1 MAETLTSHEARGRT
15 GRWSASGLPWP
26 LLLLIGLALLLRAA
40 RLDFQPLWWDEGY
53 SVWFATH
60 PLGQMAAL
68 TAEDIHPPLYYA
80 LVSLWTA
87 VLGQGPVAFR
97 LFSVLA
103 GTLAVP
109 IIYAAGRRMFGLR
122 AAYLAAFLLAIH
134 PLHIYYSQEVR
145 MYGLVALWSAAI
157 LAAAWQVFDSPAPGH
172 PEQSPH
178 AARTASKDRRAYVA
192 YILLTTLALYT
203 QYYAVFMP
211 IGLTLYALWHWRKDG
226 RALLRWLAAQGVVAL
241 LYLPWVLYAAPRLV
255 LYVSQKVV
263 ADADRPLG
271 LLAYVARHLAAF
283 IAGHLEGPLAPLW
296 PYALLLLAPLGIGL
310 ALRVMRVE
318 HNRPT
323 PRLHPVSDGPSPIPC
338 LLTVL
343 VTALLLGWLIGLRY
357 PFFPER
363 GERLLLLVLPA
374 FVLLAAAAL
383 ETVLL
388 RWRRAGFVTLGLVGA
403 VAGASLW
410 GFYNLPRYADEDYR
424 PLIARTVEQGLPG
437 DTVFCVYPW
446 QVGYWRSY
454 TADISGDAAPNAIL
468 SPAPEWGEAVAA
480 RLDDALAA
488 GRVWFPAH
496 LALGAILEKQVEAHL
511 AGSALPFAN
520 EWYGPGTRLS
530 AWAADDGE
538 TTELPAEGGLWAR
551 FAVPGAGML
560 ELKDIAATTQPV
572 PAANAVTPF
581 ALTWGGEATRTGLAV
596 SVRLTDDLGQ
606 LWAQHDYEPNGT
618 TVATVD
624 QLGLLIPAGTPPGRY
639 HVEVSVRPKESDRP
653 LDALGADGRSLGT
666 AARLYDLEVL
676 PPDTPLGPE
685 RLPIATRTDVDLGDG
700 IHFLG
705 FSLDAGPVVPGE
717 TRKVSLFWQALS
729 QPPADYTAF
738 VQLLG
743 RDRSLAANWEAP
755 PGAAYPTNAWT
766 AGTLIRTQ
774 AFFRAPATLEDGRYP
789 LIAGLFRT
797 ADGARLLTAD
807 GADQVTL
814 AQVTV
819 RGRSH
824 EMTPPQAQ
832 FTADAQFGGVARLAG
847 YDLSTQEVDAGGSFG
862 LTLHWQALAATERPY
877 SVFVHLL
884 DARGGI
890 RGYGDSEPGGGA
902 YPTPGW
908 LPGEY
913 LADVHTVNVQGDAPA
928 GEYRIAVGFYDPGS
942 GERLTLP
949 DGADRL
955 ILEQLVRVGSEE

>member
-1 MAETLTSHEARGRT
+1 
-15 GRWSASGLPWP
+15 
-26 LLLLIGLALLLRAA
+26 
-40 RLDFQPLWWDEGY
+40 
-53 SVWFATH
+53 
-60 PLGQMAAL
+60 MAAL

-80 LVSLWTA
+80 LVSLSTA

-109 IIYAAGRRMFGLR
+109 VIYAAGRRMFGIR

-157 LAAAWQVFDSPAPGH
+157 LASAWQVFDSPGPRH
-172 PEQSPH
+172 PEPSPH
-178 AARTASKDRRAYVA
+178 AVGTEPKDLLAYSA

-203 QYYAVFMP
+203 QYYVVFLP
-211 IGLTLYALWHWRKDG
+211 ISLTLYAFWHWRRDR
-226 RALLRWLAAQGVVAL
+226 RALLRWLAGQGIVAL
-241 LYLPWVLYAAPRLV
+241 LYLPWVIYAAPRLV

-283 IAGHLEGPLAPLW
+283 IAGHLEGPLAGLW

-310 ALRVMRVE
+310 ALRLARVE
-318 HNRPT
+318 SNRLK
-323 PRLHPVSDGPSPIPC
+323 PRLQPGNDGPSPIAL

-363 GERLLLLVLPA
+363 GERLLLLALPA

-383 ETVLL
+383 ETLL
-388 RWRRAGFVTLGLVGA
+388 VRWRRAGFVTLGLVGA

-410 GFYNLPRYADEDYR
+410 GFYNVPRYADDDYR

-437 DTVFCVYPW
+437 DTVFSVYPW

-454 TADISGDAAPNAIL
+454 TAHLSDGAAPNAIL

-480 RLDDALAA
+480 SLDDALAA

-496 LALGAILEKQVEAHL
+496 LALGAILETQIEAHL
-511 AGSALPFAN
+511 ASLALPFAN

-530 AWAADDGE
+530 AWAVDEGE
-538 TTELPAEGGLWAR
+538 TAGLPAAGQPWAR

-560 ELKDIAATTQPV
+560 ELTGITANVQPV
-572 PAANAVTPF
+572 PAANAVTPLL
-581 ALTWGGEATRTGLAV
+581 LTWGGQAARTGLAV

-606 LWAQHDYEPNGT
+606 LWAQHDYEPSGT
-618 TVATVD
+618 PLSAVD
-624 QLGLLIPAGTPPGRY
+624 RLGLLIPAGTPPGRY

-653 LDALGADGRSLGT
+653 LDALAADGTSLGT

-676 PPDTPLGPE
+676 PANRPLGPE
-685 RLPIATRTDVDLGDG
+685 RLPIATRTLVDLGDG
-700 IHFLG
+700 LRFLG
-705 FSLDAGPVVPGE
+705 YSLDDGPVVPGE

-729 QPPADYTAF
+729 KLPADYTAF

-743 RDRSLAANWEAP
+743 RDGSLAANWEAP
-755 PGAAYPTNAWT
+755 PGAAYPTSAWT
-766 AGTLIRTQ
+766 EGTLIRTQ

-789 LIAGLFRT
+789 LIVGLFRT
-797 ADGARLLTAD
+797 ADGARLMTEDSAD
-807 GADQVTL
+807 HVML

-819 RGRSH
+819 RGRAH
-824 EMTPPQAQ
+824 EMAAPQPQ
-832 FTADAQFGGVARLAG
+832 FTTDVQFGDVARLAG
-847 YDLSTQEVDAGGSFG
+847 YDLSTQEVIPGGSFG

-884 DARGGI
+884 DASGEI
-890 RGYGDSEPGGGA
+890 RGYGDSEPGSGA

-908 LPGEY
+908 LTGEF
-913 LADVHTVNVQGDAPA
+913 LADVHSVNVQGDAQA
-928 GEYRIAVGFYDPGS
+928 GEYHIAIGFYDPGS
-942 GERLTLP
+942 GARLTLP

-955 ILEQLVRVGSEE
+955 ILEQAVRVGRSQ